1 MDFMILSDSNPQPT
15 LMTLSSQQKKC
26 DLTDIRNYFYYL
38 REMEAMIFS
47 IKKFKYELY
56 FGKLEKVYN
65 FELQRILNKR
75 KIRKQQKK
83 E

>member
-1 MDFMILSDSNPQPT
+1 
-15 LMTLSSQQKKC
+15 
-26 DLTDIRNYFYYL
+26 
-38 REMEAMIFS
+38 MIFS

-56 FGKLEKVYN
+56 FGKLEKDNN

-83 E
+83 NEIQF